1 MRVWNVSVTKS
12 DDPLAALLD
21 DILGQHWFERGI
33 KTLVDV
39 LEEDGLPHSDS
50 VLDDLEELGVR
61 ELYGL
66 NVVVFFH
73 LLDPFVGLR
82 LWVDEQWP
90 PLGLGGDDTVLN
102 GQLICRESLNAP
114 FSDENR
120 VSKNS
125 LDSKVM

>member
-1 MRVWNVSVTKS
+1 
-12 DDPLAALLD
+12 
-21 DILGQHWFERGI
+21 
-33 KTLVDV
+33 
-39 LEEDGLPHSDS
+39 LPHSDS

-61 ELYGL
+61 ELDGL

-90 PLGLGGDDTVLN
+90 SLGLGGDDTVLN

-114 FSDENR
+114 FSNENR

-125 LDSKVM
+125 LNSKVV